1 MYCDARG
8 CGKSSGF
15 ASRFAQ
21 ESSASASGR
30 PSLPASA
37 IRLNAGTRWNPY
49 RQGSSPLVMSLRSN
63 ATRRRFCAAL
73 SALRLWSRQND
84 SHSAA
89 PLSKPVR
96 EFEGSA
102 VRFRDLTGENKA
114 NTAARRF
121 CCIEGNKRI
130 ARIQQAR
137 TVIFD
142 GQVHNFVE
150 KRPANNHGRLEPV
163 RRKVAGFIWSSLWK
177 AGPPE
182 PLQPRSAPD

>member
-37 IRLNAGTRWNPY
+37 IRLNAGTGGTHTDKVVLP
-49 RQGSSPLVMSLRSN
+49 SSWSLRSN

-89 PLSKPVR
+89 PLSKAVR
-96 EFEGSA
+96 ECEGSA

-137 TVIFD
+137 AVVFD
-142 GQVHNFVE
+142 GEVHSLVE
-150 KRPANNHGRLEPV
+150 QLPANHNGGVKPV
-163 RRKVAGFIWSSLWK
+163 L
-177 AGPPE
+177 
-182 PLQPRSAPD
+182 